1 MSKLKIGFMLT
12 LFIIIGVIVY
22 LFIYTRKDEKE
33 NNKVVNNNYD
43 TYTSTSTSTS
53 NEAPN
58 SMLDSV
64 ISAVTEDDK
73 ELLSEINRFFSNKDG
88 FSVSNVDDL
97 VIIKYDID
105 GFTSYVEIN
114 ISNGINSKTKATYTQ
129 LNKDSTTVLYTREFK
144 YSNTSFSGVNEFT
157 ISNYLQS
164 VNDILKDSYSG
175 FIHEGD

>member
-1 MSKLKIGFMLT
+1 MSKFKIGFMLT
-12 LFIIIGVIVY
+12 LFIMIGVIVY
-22 LFIYTRKDEKE
+22 LFIYTGKDEKE
-33 NNKVVNNNYD
+33 NNKVINNKYD
-43 TYTSTSTSTS
+43 TSTSTS
-53 NEAPN
+53 NEAAN
-58 SMLDSV
+58 SVLDNV
-64 ISAVTEDDK
+64 ISAVTEDGK
-73 ELLSEINRFFSNKDG
+73 ELLSEINRFFSSKDG
-88 FSVSNVDDL
+88 FSVSTVGDM
-97 VIIKYDID
+97 VTIKYDMD

-114 ISNGINSKTKATYTQ
+114 ISNGINSETKATYTQ

>member
-1 MSKLKIGFMLT
+1 MLT

-22 LFIYTRKDEKE
+22 LFVYTGKDEKE
-33 NNKVVNNNYD
+33 NNKVVNNNNYD
-43 TYTSTSTSTS
+43 TYTSTSTS
-53 NEAPN
+53 NEASN
-58 SMLDSV
+58 SMLNSV
-64 ISAVTEDDK
+64 ISAVTYDDK
-73 ELLSEINRFFSNKDG
+73 GLLSEINRFFSSKDG
-88 FSVSNVDDL
+88 FSISTVGDMVT
-97 VIIKYDID
+97 IKYDID

-114 ISNGINSKTKATYTQ
+114 ISNGINSETKATYTQ
-129 LNKDSTTVLYTREFK
+129 LNKDSATVLYTREFK

>member
-1 MSKLKIGFMLT
+1 MLT

-22 LFIYTRKDEKE
+22 LFVYTGKDEKE
-33 NNKVVNNNYD
+33 NNKVVNNNNYD
-43 TYTSTSTSTS
+43 TYTSTSTS
-53 NEAPN
+53 NEAHN

-73 ELLSEINRFFSNKDG
+73 ELLLSEINRFFSSKDG
-88 FSVSNVDDL
+88 FSVSTVGDM
-97 VIIKYDID
+97 VTIKYDMD

-114 ISNGINSKTKATYTQ
+114 ISNGINSETKATYTQ

>member
-22 LFIYTRKDEKE
+22 LFVYTGKDEKE

-43 TYTSTSTSTS
+43 TYTSTSTS
-53 NEAPN
+53 NEAHN

-64 ISAVTEDDK
+64 ISAVTEDAK
-73 ELLSEINRFFSNKDG
+73 ELLSEINRFFSSKDG

-97 VIIKYDID
+97 VTIKYDID
-105 GFTSYVEIN
+105 GFISYVEIN
-114 ISNGINSKTKATYTQ
+114 ISNGINPETKATYTQ

>member
-22 LFIYTRKDEKE
+22 LFIYTGKDEKE

-43 TYTSTSTSTS
+43 TYTFTS

-73 ELLSEINRFFSNKDG
+73 ELLSEINRFFSSKDG

-97 VIIKYDID
+97 VTIKYDID
-105 GFTSYVEIN
+105 GFISYVEIN
-114 ISNGINSKTKATYTQ
+114 ISNGINHETKATYTQ

>member
-1 MSKLKIGFMLT
+1 MLT

-22 LFIYTRKDEKE
+22 LFIYTGKDEKE

-43 TYTSTSTSTS
+43 TYTSTSTS

-73 ELLSEINRFFSNKDG
+73 ELLLSEINRFFSSKDG
-88 FSVSNVDDL
+88 FSVNNVDDM

-114 ISNGINSKTKATYTQ
+114 ISNGINYKTKATYTQ

>member
-1 MSKLKIGFMLT
+1 MLT
-12 LFIIIGVIVY
+12 LFIMIGVIVY
-22 LFIYTRKDEKE
+22 LFIYTGKDEKE
-33 NNKVVNNNYD
+33 NNKVINNKYD
-43 TYTSTSTSTS
+43 TSTSTS
-53 NEAPN
+53 NEAAN
-58 SMLDSV
+58 SVLDNV
-64 ISAVTEDDK
+64 ISAVTEDGK
-73 ELLSEINRFFSNKDG
+73 ELLSEITRFFSSKDG
-88 FSVSNVDDL
+88 FSVSTVGDM
-97 VIIKYDID
+97 VTIKYDMD

-114 ISNGINSKTKATYTQ
+114 ISNGINSETKATYTQ

>member
-1 MSKLKIGFMLT
+1 MLT

-22 LFIYTRKDEKE
+22 LFIYTGKDEKE

-43 TYTSTSTSTS
+43 TYTSTS
-53 NEAPN
+53 NEAPS

-64 ISAVTEDDK
+64 ISAVTEYDK
-73 ELLSEINRFFSNKDG
+73 ELLSEINRFFSSKDG

-97 VIIKYDID
+97 VTIKYDID
-105 GFTSYVEIN
+105 GFISYVEIN
-114 ISNGINSKTKATYTQ
+114 ISNGINHETKATYTQ

>member
-1 MSKLKIGFMLT
+1 MLT

-22 LFIYTRKDEKE
+22 LFVSTGKDEKE
-33 NNKVVNNNYD
+33 NNKVVNNNHDIYI
-43 TYTSTSTSTS
+43 STIKET
-53 NEAPN
+53 AN
-58 SMLDSV
+58 SVLDGV
-64 ISAVTEDDK
+64 ISEVNNDK
-73 ELLSEINRFFSNKDG
+73 AESKDEKAILAEISKFFSSQDG
-88 FSVSNVDDL
+88 FSVNTVGDM
-97 VIIKYDID
+97 VTIKYDID

-114 ISNGINSKTKATYTQ
+114 ISNGINSETKATYTQ

-144 YSNTSFSGVNEFT
+144 YNNTSFSGVNEFT

>member
-1 MSKLKIGFMLT
+1 MLT

-22 LFIYTRKDEKE
+22 LFVSTGKDEKE
-33 NNKVVNNNYD
+33 NNKVVNNNHD
-43 TYTSTSTSTS
+43 IYTSIIKET
-53 NEAPN
+53 AN
-58 SMLDSV
+58 SMLDGV
-64 ISAVTEDDK
+64 ISEVNNDNK
-73 ELLSEINRFFSNKDG
+73 ELLSEISRFFSSRDG
-88 FSVSNVDDL
+88 FSVNNVDDM
-97 VIIKYDID
+97 VTIKYDID

-114 ISNGINSKTKATYTQ
+114 ISNGINSETKATYTQ

>member
-1 MSKLKIGFMLT
+1 MLT

-22 LFIYTRKDEKE
+22 LFIYTGKDEKE

-64 ISAVTEDDK
+64 ISSVTEDDK
-73 ELLSEINRFFSNKDG
+73 ELLSEINRFFSSKDG

-97 VIIKYDID
+97 VTIKYDID
-105 GFTSYVEIN
+105 GFISYVEIN
-114 ISNGINSKTKATYTQ
+114 ISNGINPETKATYTQ
-129 LNKDSTTVLYTREFK
+129 LNKDSTSVLYTREFK

>member
-1 MSKLKIGFMLT
+1 MLT

-22 LFIYTRKDEKE
+22 LFIYTGEDEKE

-43 TYTSTSTSTS
+43 TYTSTSTFTS

-73 ELLSEINRFFSNKDG
+73 ELLLSEINRFFSSKDG

-97 VIIKYDID
+97 VTIKYDID
-105 GFTSYVEIN
+105 GFISYVEIN
-114 ISNGINSKTKATYTQ
+114 ISNGINPETKATYTQ

>member
-1 MSKLKIGFMLT
+1 MLT

-22 LFIYTRKDEKE
+22 LFIYTGKDEKE

-43 TYTSTSTSTS
+43 TYTSTSNS

-64 ISAVTEDDK
+64 ISAVIEDDK
-73 ELLSEINRFFSNKDG
+73 ELLSEINRFFSSKDG
-88 FSVSNVDDL
+88 FSVNNVDDL
-97 VIIKYDID
+97 VTIKYDID
-105 GFTSYVEIN
+105 GFISYVEIN
-114 ISNGINSKTKATYTQ
+114 ISNGINSETKATYTQ

-144 YSNTSFSGVNEFT
+144 YSNTSFSGVNGFT

>member
-1 MSKLKIGFMLT
+1 MLT

-22 LFIYTRKDEKE
+22 LFIYTGKDEKE

-43 TYTSTSTSTS
+43 TYTSTSTS

-64 ISAVTEDDK
+64 ISAVTDDDDK
-73 ELLSEINRFFSNKDG
+73 ELLSEINRFFSSKDG
-88 FSVSNVDDL
+88 FSVNNVDDL
-97 VIIKYDID
+97 VTIKYDID
-105 GFTSYVEIN
+105 GFVSYVEIN
-114 ISNGINSKTKATYTQ
+114 ISNGINSETKATYTQ

-144 YSNTSFSGVNEFT
+144 YSNTSFSGVNRFT

>member
-1 MSKLKIGFMLT
+1 MLT
-12 LFIIIGVIVY
+12 LFIIIVVIVY
-22 LFIYTRKDEKE
+22 LFVYTGKDEKE
-33 NNKVVNNNYD
+33 NNKVVNNYD
-43 TYTSTSTSTS
+43 TYTPTSTS
-53 NEAPN
+53 NEAHN
-58 SMLDSV
+58 SVLDSV

-73 ELLSEINRFFSNKDG
+73 ELLSEINRFFSSKDG
-88 FSVSNVDDL
+88 FSVNNVDVL

-105 GFTSYVEIN
+105 GFISYVEIN
-114 ISNGINSKTKATYTQ
+114 ISNGINSETKATYTQ

-144 YSNTSFSGVNEFT
+144 YSDTSFSGVNEFT

>member
-12 LFIIIGVIVY
+12 LFIIIVVIVY
-22 LFIYTRKDEKE
+22 LFVYTGKDEKE
-33 NNKVVNNNYD
+33 NNKVVNNYD
-43 TYTSTSTSTS
+43 TYTPTSTS
-53 NEAPN
+53 NEAHN
-58 SMLDSV
+58 SVLDSV

-73 ELLSEINRFFSNKDG
+73 ELLSEINRFFSSKDG
-88 FSVSNVDDL
+88 FSVNNVDVL

-105 GFTSYVEIN
+105 GFVSYVEIN
-114 ISNGINSKTKATYTQ
+114 ISNGINSETKATYTQ

-144 YSNTSFSGVNEFT
+144 SFSGVNEFT

>member
-1 MSKLKIGFMLT
+1 MLT

-22 LFIYTRKDEKE
+22 LFVYTGKDEKD

-53 NEAPN
+53 NEAHN

-73 ELLSEINRFFSNKDG
+73 ELLSEINRFFSSKDG
-88 FSVSNVDDL
+88 FSVSTVGDM
-97 VIIKYDID
+97 VTIKYDMD

-114 ISNGINSKTKATYTQ
+114 ISNGINSETKATYTQ

-144 YSNTSFSGVNEFT
+144 YNNTSFSGVNEFT

-175 FIHEGD
+175 FINEGD